1 MVVVGFMCSSV
12 VCENDHPLRYAKHF
26 FGSDFYSGAALS
38 VLSVEIEDEYGAVFA
53 ADLGRLAGVGALVE
67 EVETPFRIVVGN
79 PFPDGLPRRL
89 NALEGVR
96 VERWVG

>member
-1 MVVVGFMCSSV
+1 MCSSGCFEAWRSDPRCKV
-12 VCENDHPLRYAKHF
+12 F
-26 FGSDFYSGAALS
+26 FGSGFFGAALS